1 MHFET
6 PMAIVQL
13 PPAISLFHQ
22 SIQPLLLPIGMIAT
36 VNFFGQTGIQRTFT
50 GILPEFYRNSKNL
63 PEFKNFYRNSDRIP
77 ENR

>member
-1 MHFET
+1 MYFET

-22 SIQPLLLPIGMIAT
+22 SIQPLFLPIGTIAT
-36 VNFFGQTGIQRTFT
+36 VNFFGQTGIHWNST
-50 GILPEFYRNSKNL
+50 GILLK
-63 PEFKNFYRNSDRIP
+63 FYRNSDRIP